1 MLIMRE
7 IEMIENPRRD
17 IYSLS
22 QEELFRGEAQNK
34 N

>member
-7 IEMIENPRRD
+7 IEMIENPRQD
-17 IYSLS
+17 KYSLS
-22 QEELFRGEAQNK
+22 LEELFSGEAQNK